1 MTQKILIPLDG
12 SKLGE
17 TALHHVEKL
26 VVSGIEAEVTLLHV
40 FIPPMPRIESGFA
53 ITLDIPLTEEEL
65 NPIKEKAMI
74 YLEEAGEIL
83 RKKGLDVKCRVVI
96 GKGGLSSAEEIIRIE
111 DEIGA
116 DLIAMSTHGRRGLS
130 KWAFGSVTEKVLR
143 AGKAPVLVVRAGDR
157 PKQSVQKP

>member
-1 MTQKILIPLDG
+1 MADKILIPLDG

-17 TALHHVEKL
+17 TALHHIEKL
-26 VVSGIEAEVTLLHV
+26 VSDKKEVEITLLHV

-53 ITLDIPLTEEEL
+53 ITLDMPLTEEEL
-65 NPIKEKAMI
+65 EPIKKKAME
-74 YLEEAGEIL
+74 YLEMTAENL
-83 RKKGLDVKCRVVI
+83 RRKGIDVTCRVVI

-111 DEIGA
+111 SEINA

-143 AGKAPVLVVRAGDR
+143 AGKAPVLVVRAGEG
-157 PKQSVQKP
+157 PKK

>member
-1 MTQKILIPLDG
+1 MARKILIPLDG

-17 TALHHVEKL
+17 TGLHHVETL
-26 VVSGIEAEVTLLHV
+26 VQEKKDEEVTLLHV

-65 NPIKEKAMI
+65 APIKNKAMA
-74 YLEEAGEIL
+74 YLEKSAEIL
-83 RKKGLDVKCRVVI
+83 RDKGLDVKCKVVI
-96 GKGGLSSAEEIIRIE
+96 GKGGLSSAEEIIRVE

-116 DLIAMSTHGRRGLS
+116 DLIVMSTHGRRGLS

-143 AGKAPVLVVRAGDR
+143 AGKAPVLVVRAGIG
-157 PKQSVQKP
+157 PKKQ

>member
-1 MTQKILIPLDG
+1 MTHKILIPLDG

-26 VVSGIEAEVTLLHV
+26 LTSGRDTEVTLLHV

-65 NPIKEKAMI
+65 EPIKNKAMA
-74 YLEEAGEIL
+74 YLEEAGEAL
-83 RKKGLDVKCRVVI
+83 RNKGLDIKCKVVI
-96 GKGGLSSAEEIIRIE
+96 GKGGLSSAEEIIRVE

-130 KWAFGSVTEKVLR
+130 KWAFGSVTDKVLR
-143 AGKAPVLVVRAGDR
+143 AGKAPVLVVRAGG
-157 PKQSVQKP
+157 